1 LLVVCAYYLVN
12 NNLINSPWRYTMNKK
27 SYPAILILTLFAALS
42 SCATG
47 PSASPLDGT
56 WDFTMSGPFGAV
68 TATVT
73 MATDGEALTG
83 FFDLGGGRS
92 WPIEDGVANGSDI
105 SFSIDRDGSPLV
117 YNMSATIE
125 GDSAAGTASAMGT
138 EAPWTMTRGS

>member
-1 LLVVCAYYLVN
+1 
-12 NNLINSPWRYTMNKK
+12 
-27 SYPAILILTLFAALS
+27 
-42 SCATG
+42 
-47 PSASPLDGT
+47 
-56 WDFTMSGPFGAV
+56 MSGPFGAF

>member
-1 LLVVCAYYLVN
+1 
-12 NNLINSPWRYTMNKK
+12 MNKK

-56 WDFTMSGPFGAV
+56 WDFTMSGPFGAI

-73 MATDGEALTG
+73 MASDGEALTG